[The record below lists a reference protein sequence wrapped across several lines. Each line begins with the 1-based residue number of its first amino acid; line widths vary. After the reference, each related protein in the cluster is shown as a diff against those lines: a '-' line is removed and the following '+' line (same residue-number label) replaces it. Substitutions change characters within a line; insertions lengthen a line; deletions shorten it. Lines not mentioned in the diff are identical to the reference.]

1 MHAVIRIIS
10 AMSEDAKQIADSSAG
25 ARGILQVGN
34 PPAPPFENTRDTRYY
49 FPSAGHAE
57 ALSRL
62 QYLAEDQNM
71 GIGLLTGEI
80 GAGKTLL
87 RTLLYARLAADRHVR
102 VSVENSLLDFDG
114 LLLEIL
120 SQMLGERLQ
129 PSDYPDRYRRLAA
142 FKRFVSEQIAARD
155 RHLIILIDEAQQLE
169 LTTLESLKALTN
181 IASERRNFLTIIL
194 IGQPELRARLKQL
207 PQVDQRVSLRFHLTA
222 LSRAETGEYVMHRL
236 RAAGFVG
243 DDPVTEAALDL
254 LHGASRGIPR
264 EINRLCKLA
273 LDHVLTSGLGQL
285 DAEAIGVVVDDLRR
299 HGALNELSHDGL

>member
-1 MHAVIRIIS
+1 
-10 AMSEDAKQIADSSAG
+10 MSGSSADQKG
-25 ARGILQVGN
+25 ALAVGN
-34 PPAPPFENTRDTRYY
+34 PPAAPFENTRDTRYF

-62 QYLAEDQNM
+62 QFLAEDQNM
-71 GIGLLTGEI
+71 GIGLLTGDI

-120 SQMLGERLQ
+120 SQMLGERLH
-129 PSDYPDRYRRLAA
+129 PVDYPDRYTRLAA

-155 RHLIILIDEAQQLE
+155 RHLIILVDEAQQLDVVA
-169 LTTLESLKALTN
+169 LESLKALTN

-207 PQVDQRVSLRFHLTA
+207 PQVDQRVGLRFHLTA
-222 LSRAETGEYVMHRL
+222 LGRTETGEYVMHRL

-254 LHGASRGIPR
+254 LHDASRGIPR

-273 LDHVLTSGLGQL
+273 LDHVLTNGLGQL